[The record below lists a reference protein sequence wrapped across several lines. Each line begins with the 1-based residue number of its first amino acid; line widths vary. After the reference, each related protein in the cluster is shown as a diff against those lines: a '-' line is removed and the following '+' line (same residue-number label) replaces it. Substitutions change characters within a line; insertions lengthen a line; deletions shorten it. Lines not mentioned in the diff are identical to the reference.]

1 MIYQTAYYKVKK
13 QSVEKVKAAVREFT
27 LYVKNNEPG
36 TLLYLA
42 WQKKDDPTSFMH
54 FFIFADA
61 DAQDIH
67 SKSEAVKKFESVYSP
82 ELVSSGIDFTDY
94 ELVATN
100 K

>member
-1 MIYQTAYYKVKK
+1 MSLSERFISVKNSIPQSVELVVVSKK

-54 FFIFADA
+54 FSFLQMRTHRIS
-61 DAQDIH
+61 IVNR
-67 SKSEAVKKFESVYSP
+67 KP
-82 ELVSSGIDFTDY
+82 
-94 ELVATN
+94 
-100 K
+100 